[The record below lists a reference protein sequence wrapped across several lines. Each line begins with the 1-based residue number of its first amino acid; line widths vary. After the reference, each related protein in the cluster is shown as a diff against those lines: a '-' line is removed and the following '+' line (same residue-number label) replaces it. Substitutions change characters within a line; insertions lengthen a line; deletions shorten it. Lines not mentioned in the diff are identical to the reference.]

1 MRKFYQQDVPFEQ
14 WGRILIECTAKVLY
28 LAPTVIYEQET
39 ILTALAEKIALKAV
53 EEADAWSI
61 TEWLSYYR
69 DRFFVLSEQ
78 NRFFFFYR
86 TQQLNL
92 TALQQIR
99 RRYPLTALMAAYSH
113 YLLKGAENG

>member
-39 ILTALAEKIALKAV
+39 MLTALAEKIALKAV

-69 DRFFVLSEQ
+69 DRFFCLVRAKPLFLFLSDAAIESA
-78 NRFFFFYR
+78 RPSADSS
-86 TQQLNL
+86 
-92 TALQQIR
+92 AL
-99 RRYPLTALMAAYSH
+99 PADCF
-113 YLLKGAENG
+113 NGSV